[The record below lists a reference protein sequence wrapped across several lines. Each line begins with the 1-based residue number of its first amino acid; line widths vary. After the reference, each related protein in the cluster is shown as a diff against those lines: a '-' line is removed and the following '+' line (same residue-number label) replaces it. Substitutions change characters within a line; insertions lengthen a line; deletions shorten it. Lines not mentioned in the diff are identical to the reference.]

1 MLRSRN
7 PTSSRAFT
15 TCRQEPTQFGSL
27 SDATSG
33 RGSRTDPNLTTNA
46 ARGNA
51 CCLPLRTEPLLT
63 KDGLYA
69 R

>member
-1 MLRSRN
+1 MLRSLN
-7 PTSSRAFT
+7 ATSSRAFT
-15 TCRQEPTQFGSL
+15 TCRQEPTEFGSL

-33 RGSRTDPNLTTNA
+33 RDSRTDPSLTTSA

-51 CCLPLRTEPLLT
+51 CCLRFRMEPLLT

>member
-15 TCRQEPTQFGSL
+15 TRRQKPTEFGSL
-27 SDATSG
+27 SEATSG
-33 RGSRTDPNLTTNA
+33 RGSRIDPSLATNA
-46 ARGNA
+46 ARGDA
-51 CCLPLRTEPLLT
+51 RCLPLRTEPLLT